1 MVNYVNR
8 TTLCLILLFL
18 ILGSITMMIFLKS
31 RGVEKKR
38 ENLQLVKNELPPKI
52 STEVKEVIAKND
64 KTISEVSQKISNVS
78 PTEGS
83 IQTEKVKTDELE
95 EKREDD
101 TKTLAKRDQD
111 KTMSN
116 TEIDT
121 KKKVKENIFTSD
133 LDEILDLE
141 VFKDDRENESSSS
154 EGERVALKMS
164 PKVVQEEIR
173 ILYRKR
179 MEALTYLE

>member
-1 MVNYVNR
+1 MFNYINR

-18 ILGSITMMIFLKS
+18 VLGSITTMIFLKI
-31 RGVEKKR
+31 RGIEKKWG
-38 ENLQLVKNELPPKI
+38 NLQVVKNELPPKI

-64 KTISEVSQKISNVS
+64 KTISEIIQKRPGVS

-83 IQTEKVKTDELE
+83 LQTEKVKTDKLE

-101 TKTLAKRDQD
+101 NKTLAERDQD
-111 KTMSN
+111 KTVMN

-133 LDEILDLE
+133 LDEILDSE
-141 VFKDDRENESSSS
+141 VFKDDRVNESSSS
-154 EGERVALKMS
+154 EGERVALKTS
-164 PKVVQEEIR
+164 PKVVQEELR

-179 MEALTYLE
+179 IEALTYLE